1 MRNSFFLIAT
11 IFAISFTACKKGID
25 DVPVTPPA
33 PPPTTSVSQAD
44 LLKDSVYLYSKEV
57 YLWNDIIPPYQQFN
71 PRQYSGATEFEAAS
85 NVMNGIRKLQPLDR
99 FSFVTT
105 RESSAGLQSGAD
117 VDFGFFIKAAS
128 IDKTDPIDSVFWFV
142 SYVYDKSTAGTAG
155 VQRGW
160 YISKI
165 NNTTLTYSQSSA
177 SILNDVFFGNTT
189 SASFEFVKP
198 DGSRVTSNLSKSS
211 FISNSVLHKSVIAT
225 GGKKVGYLVFNQFF
239 GGPSRTELN
248 TAFSYFQSE
257 GINELVVDLR
267 YNPGGSTE
275 TQDDF
280 ANLIAPASANNQVMY
295 KYIFNNNLQQGNF
308 PLLKR
313 KPGFQ
318 NVSFSPDINME
329 RFQKSGNVN
338 LSRVFFIVTR
348 SSASASEL
356 LINNLRPYM
365 DVKLIGDTTY
375 GKPVG
380 FFPID
385 IFNYSIYPISFKTVN
400 SAGNADFY
408 KGFAPDKLS
417 PDGVNKNWGDVTE
430 PSLASALKYITT
442 GNFRISANSDIELA
456 RQMRMQKQYEPLT
469 KTLEDNKFSGMFI
482 EKQRR

>member
-1 MRNSFFLIAT
+1 MRKELFI
-11 IFAISFTACKKGID
+11 ISAALSILFGACQKRID
-25 DVPVTPPA
+25 DA
-33 PPPTTSVSQAD
+33 PLPTTQPTTTPASQVD
-44 LLKDSVYLYSKEV
+44 LLKDSVFLYTKEV
-57 YLWNDIIPPYQQFN
+57 YLWNDVIPSYQQFN
-71 PRQYSGATEFEAAS
+71 PRQYTGATDAQAAS
-85 NVMNGIRKLQPLDR
+85 NVMNGIRRLQPLDR

-105 RESSAGLQSGAD
+105 RESSAGLQTGAD

-128 IDKTDPIDSVFWFV
+128 IDKANPIDSVFWFV
-142 SYVYDKSTAGTAG
+142 TYVYDQSTAGAAG

-160 YISKI
+160 YINKI
-165 NNTTLTYSQSSA
+165 NNTTITNSQA
-177 SILNDVFFGNTT
+177 SINTLNEVFFGNTT

-198 DGSRVTSNLSKSS
+198 DGSKVTSNLSKSS
-211 FISNSVLHKSVIAT
+211 FIANSVLHKSVVNA

-248 TAFSYFQSE
+248 TAFNYFQSE

-275 TQDDF
+275 TQDDL
-280 ANLIAPASANNQVMY
+280 ANLIAPVSANNQVMY
-295 KYIFNNNLQQGNF
+295 KYIFNSNLQQGNF

-318 NVSFSPDINME
+318 NVSFSADLNME
-329 RFQKSGNVN
+329 RFKKTGNIN
-338 LSRVFFIVTR
+338 LNRVFFIVSR

-356 LINNLRPYM
+356 LINNLKPYM
-365 DVKLIGDTTY
+365 DVKLIGDTTF

-385 IFNYSIYPISFKTVN
+385 IFNYSIYPISFRTAN
-400 SAGNADFY
+400 SMGNSEY
-408 KGFAPDKLS
+408 YNGFAPDKLS

-430 PSLASALKYITT
+430 PSLASALKFIST
-442 GNFRISANSDIELA
+442 GSFRISSNSDIELD
-456 RQMRMQKQYEPLT
+456 RQMRAQKQYEPLT
-469 KTLEDNKFSGMFI
+469 KQLEENKFSGMFI